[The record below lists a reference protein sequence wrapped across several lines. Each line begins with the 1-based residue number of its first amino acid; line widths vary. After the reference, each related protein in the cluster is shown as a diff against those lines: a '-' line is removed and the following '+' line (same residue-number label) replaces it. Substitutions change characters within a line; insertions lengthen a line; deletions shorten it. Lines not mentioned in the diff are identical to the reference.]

1 MPKSESDAE
10 LNAEESEPSSEEVTD
25 RNLDSEPET
34 ETPQDLETVTEHKT
48 IIGEDPQLAATS
60 ERRQDS
66 KPVTTNDL
74 SEFEITPG
82 PEKNKLKPEFNFEDG
97 SGSILNLQDQHYDLL
112 KLSENEMLD
121 LGEKIGVLSKQ
132 GDISIDYKDET
143 LILEIS
149 KNNGPYSALDS
160 EKKALSK
167 QQLSEFNGLN
177 DVELKRAYHLYIK
190 VALLIRSKVYRIENK
205 QLVPD
210 FRLMFQRNL
219 LHPHALISQIKKN

>member
-1 MPKSESDAE
+1 M
-10 LNAEESEPSSEEVTD
+10 
-25 RNLDSEPET
+25 
-34 ETPQDLETVTEHKT
+34 
-48 IIGEDPQLAATS
+48 
-60 ERRQDS
+60 
-66 KPVTTNDL
+66 
-74 SEFEITPG
+74 
-82 PEKNKLKPEFNFEDG
+82 KPEFNFEDG

-210 FRLMFQRNL
+210 FGLCFREIYYIPMHLV
-219 LHPHALISQIKKN
+219 SQIKKLKNISYPEFDKIRLKIKKSQILFDSPIKKIKQKDREL